1 MTVQDALPLI
11 EPFAKPTELPPAVPV
26 KVGVPNE
33 LQVDAR
39 LEGLATTN
47 PLGNGLVNVILV
59 KKFAEAVLSIV
70 KVSVVVSPMLNG
82 AHSMGGG
89 AEIALAR
96 EIADHCQNCGAAM
109 VLRVGSTPRWQ
120 LEIHSDGNIT
130 AIGCNDFEH
139 VVRLLAPIDNR
150 HVIYSCGVGDPD
162 PIALPAML
170 ANLAKGGRLSI
181 C

>member
-1 MTVQDALPLI
+1 MTVQDALPLR
-11 EPFAKPTELPPAVPV
+11 EPSAKPTELPPAVPV

-82 AHSMGGG
+82 AAGVKACENGTRIGLIVKS
-89 AEIALAR
+89 ADAAALA
-96 EIADHCQNCGAAM
+96 GK
-109 VLRVGSTPRWQ
+109 
-120 LEIHSDGNIT
+120 LEVT
-130 AIGCNDFEH
+130 
-139 VVRLLAPIDNR
+139 
-150 HVIYSCGVGDPD
+150 GDV
-162 PIALPAML
+162 ML
-170 ANLAKGGRLSI
+170 VNVPSAVPVT
-181 C
+181 